1 VRPDDGSASGAVVDI
16 ALRGIALFVF
26 VYLLTRVIGRREL
39 SSLQPFD
46 LILLI
51 VLGDLI
57 QQGLT
62 QDDYSVTGAFIAVAT
77 IASLQVLTSWTAF
90 KFPRLRRVLDGHP
103 IVLVEDGRVIERNLR
118 RERLT
123 IDDLAEQARENELAS
138 LADVQW
144 AIFEP
149 SGAISFIPKK

>member
-1 VRPDDGSASGAVVDI
+1 VDI
-16 ALRGIALFVF
+16 ALRGIALFGF
-26 VYLLTRVIGRREL
+26 IYLLTRVIGRREL

-51 VLGDLI
+51 VLGDTI

-62 QDDYSVTGAFIAVAT
+62 QDDYSVTGAVIAVGT
-77 IASLQVLTSWTAF
+77 IASLQVLTSWGAF
-90 KFPRLRRVLDGHP
+90 RFPWMRRVLEGHP
-103 IVLVEDGRVIERNLR
+103 IVLVEDGKVIEKNLR

-123 IDDLAEQARENELAS
+123 IDDLAEQARTNELAS
-138 LADVQW
+138 IEDVQW

-149 SGAISFIPKK
+149 SGTISFIPKQ

>member
-1 VRPDDGSASGAVVDI
+1 MDLAIRAIVLYA
-16 ALRGIALFVF
+16 FVF
-26 VYLLTRVIGRREL
+26 FLTRVIGRREL

-62 QDDYSVTGAFIAVAT
+62 QDDYSVTGAIIAVGT
-77 IASLQVLTSWTAF
+77 IAALQLVTSWSAF
-90 KFPRLRRVLDGHP
+90 RFPWLRRVLDGHP
-103 IVLVEDGRVIERNLR
+103 IVLVEDGKVIEKNLR

-123 IDDLAEQARENELAS
+123 IDDLAQQARTNEFAS
-138 LADVQW
+138 LEDVQW

-149 SGAISFIPKK
+149 SGTISFIPKKQ

>member
-1 VRPDDGSASGAVVDI
+1 VDI
-16 ALRGIALFVF
+16 ALRGIALFCF
-26 VYLLTRVIGRREL
+26 IYLLTRVIGRREL

-51 VLGDLI
+51 VLGDTI

-62 QDDYSVTGAFIAVAT
+62 QDDYSITGALIAVGT
-77 IASLQVLTSWTAF
+77 IASLQVLTSWGAF
-90 KFPRLRRVLDGHP
+90 MFPFLRRVLEGHP
-103 IVLVEDGRVIERNLR
+103 IVLVEDGRVIEKNLR

-123 IDDLAEQARENELAS
+123 IDDLTEQARANQVAS
-138 LADVQW
+138 LEDVRW

-149 SGAISFIPKK
+149 SGTISFIPKQ

>member
-1 VRPDDGSASGAVVDI
+1 MDLAIRAV
-16 ALRGIALFVF
+16 ALYVF
-26 VYLLTRVIGRREL
+26 VYLLTRVTGRREL

-51 VLGDLI
+51 VLGDAI

-62 QDDYSVTGAFIAVAT
+62 QDDYSVTGAVIVVGA
-77 IASLQVLTSWTAF
+77 IASLQVATSLVSF
-90 KFPRLRRVLDGHP
+90 KSRWARRILDGDP
-103 IVLVEDGRVIERNLR
+103 IVIMQDGQVIESNLR

-123 IDDLAEQARENELAS
+123 VDEVAEEARGQQIAS

-144 AIFEP
+144 AVFEP
-149 SGAISFIPKK
+149 SGKISFIPKR

>member
-1 VRPDDGSASGAVVDI
+1 VDI
-16 ALRGIALFVF
+16 ALRGIALFLF

-51 VLGDLI
+51 VLGDSI

-62 QDDYSVTGAFIAVAT
+62 QDDYSITGAVIAVGT
-77 IASLQVLTSWTAF
+77 IASLQVLTSWSAF
-90 KFPRLRRVLDGHP
+90 RFPWLRRALDGHP
-103 IVLVEDGRVIERNLR
+103 VVLVEDGKVIEKNLR

-123 IDDLAEQARENELAS
+123 IDDLAEQARTNELAS
-138 LADVQW
+138 IADVQW

-149 SGAISFIPKK
+149 SGTISFIPKQ